1 MADRS
6 VVQSDV
12 FSHKPGQIES
22 VDALREWLTEL
33 VSSLA
38 SMSPDGDEKTPTE
51 SNQIAIFSVR
61 CPSAATKP
69 AGLVWR

>member
-6 VVQSDV
+6 VLQSGV

-22 VDALREWLTEL
+22 VDALREWLTEFVTNL
-33 VSSLA
+33 P
-38 SMSPDGDEKTPTE
+38 SMSPDGDEKNPTE
-51 SNQIAIFSVR
+51 SDQFAIFSAR